1 MQVLQSCARYAET
14 RLRFLAK
21 EGQIEDKTEVLAV
34 AQIKYLQEEFGQL
47 NVAKGFGEDT
57 FNVFRMLRRHTN
69 YFASPGV
76 HKQQSHLRL
85 NVVVTL
91 VVAAVVTVIGAEV
104 MHILCIFV

>member
-57 FNVFRMLRRHTN
+57 FNVFRMLRRNTN

-76 HKQQSHLRL
+76 LEALK
-85 NVVVTL
+85 
-91 VVAAVVTVIGAEV
+91 AAVSFASQRGGHTSRGRGGYSN
-104 MHILCIFV
+104 MGQRL